1 MAKRC
6 EICGKEPV
14 AGKNVSHSNR
24 HTPRRFKP
32 NLQKVRIKCEDGTT
46 KVVRVCTRCLRTS
59 KTLRT
64 PITQ

>member
-46 KVVRVCTRCLRTS
+46 KLSFVE
-59 KTLRT
+59 TL
-64 PITQ
+64 P